1 MGGNKIMLNSKKTF
15 AIVLAL
21 IMVLGIL
28 GGCGTAKDS
37 GTGASAAEN
46 NVPAASESSTAQSA
60 PAETAPAEKVELS
73 MLYWADGV
81 QKQLI
86 SDACAAYEAK
96 TGVKI
101 NAEALPADETF
112 EAYIQTRKEAN
123 TLPDVSYIGETDIMK
138 YNAMGI
144 LADLSDL
151 FDSGKINKKLD
162 AVTIKSSEG
171 KTLGVGL
178 SNQLVLLYYNKDM
191 FDKAGLPV
199 PPSKVENAWSWDQFV
214 EIAKKLTVD
223 TKGRNAT
230 EKGFDPKKIK
240 TYGIGFNCLR
250 EFHQFW
256 AMYANGGGI
265 VSPDGK
271 QFLWDTAQSADG
283 LQKLVDLVHKDH
295 VASQALY
302 TWQSSIGS
310 VADAL
315 GGGGYAMY
323 TNGSWDLAN
332 LPNIQGV
339 NVGVGVL
346 PKMEKASTMNCG
358 GPMVVYNTSK
368 HIEQAKDFYAYMVD
382 PEKNLDIIKT
392 GAWLPNEAA
401 WYTDQAL
408 ISKWTANLPA
418 TAVETILSY
427 SNTDG
432 SIAQWPAYYVP
443 AYKKMSAEYEKYI
456 DKALSGEKS
465 VKDVFS
471 ECMPTIKQLY
481 ESGTVE

>member
-1 MGGNKIMLNSKKTF
+1 MSKSKR
-15 AIVLAL
+15 IINLVLCL
-21 IMVLGIL
+21 VLLAGIFS
-28 GGCGTAKDS
+28 GCGSTSADS
-37 GTGASAAEN
+37 KSNT
-46 NVPAASESSTAQSA
+46 PASTAAVSTAA
-60 PAETAPAEKVELS
+60 PTIVPTTAESTPAEKVELS
-73 MLYWADGV
+73 FLYWADEV
-81 QKQLI
+81 QKKLVTN
-86 SDACAAYEAK
+86 ACLAYEQK
-96 TGVKI
+96 NGVKI

-112 EAYIQTRKEAN
+112 EAYIQTRKEAG
-123 TLPDVSYIGETDIMK
+123 TLPDVSYIGETDIVK

-144 LADLSDL
+144 LADISDL
-151 FDSGKINKKLD
+151 FSSGKINKKLD
-162 AVTIKSSEG
+162 AVTIKTTDG

-191 FDKAGLPV
+191 FDKAGLAY
-199 PPSKVENAWSWDQFV
+199 PPTKVEDAWTWDKFV

-223 TKGRNAT
+223 TNGKNGTQAGFNA
-230 EKGFDPKKIK
+230 KKIK

-256 AMYANGGGI
+256 SLYSNGGGV
-265 VSPDGK
+265 VSADGK
-271 QFLWDTAQSADG
+271 VFLWDSQKSIDG

-332 LPNIQGV
+332 LPNIKDV
-339 NVGVGVL
+339 KAGVGVL
-346 PKMEKASTMNCG
+346 PKMEKAMTMNCG

-368 HIEQAKDFYAYMVD
+368 HIDQAKDFYAYMVD
-382 PEKNLDIIKT
+382 PEKNLDLIKT

-401 WYTDQAL
+401 WYTDKVL
-408 ISKWTANLPA
+408 IDKWTSALPKD
-418 TAVETILSY
+418 AVETILSY
-427 SNTDG
+427 SSTEG

-443 AYKKMSAEYEKYI
+443 AYKKMGAEYEKYV
-456 DKALSGEKS
+456 DKALNGEKT
-465 VKDVFS
+465 VKDVYS
-471 ECMPTIKQLY
+471 ECMPEIKKLF

>member
-1 MGGNKIMLNSKKTF
+1 MTKK
-15 AIVLAL
+15 ARYLALALAL
-21 IMVLGIL
+21 ILVVGIL
-28 GGCGTAKDS
+28 GGCGASKNDGKEVE
-37 GTGASAAEN
+37 GTQ
-46 NVPAASESSTAQSA
+46 ST
-60 PAETAPAEKVELS
+60 PDEKIELS
-73 MLYWADGV
+73 MLYWADDV
-81 QKQLI
+81 QKKLVTK
-86 SDACAAYEAK
+86 ACEDYEAA
-96 TGVKI
+96 TGIKI

-112 EAYIQTRKEAN
+112 EAYIQTRKESN
-123 TLPDVSYIGETDIMK
+123 SLPDVSYIGETDIVK

-144 LADLSDL
+144 LADISDL
-151 FDSGKINKKLD
+151 FEEGKINEKLS
-162 AVTIKSSEG
+162 AVTIKSGDG
-171 KTLGVGL
+171 KIIGVGL

-191 FDKAGLPV
+191 FDAAGIEA
-199 PPSKVENAWSWDQFV
+199 PPSKVEDAWSWDEFV
-214 EIAKKLTVD
+214 DIAKKLTVD
-223 TKGRNAT
+223 TDGNNAT
-230 EKGFDPKKIK
+230 QAGFNPKKIK

-256 AMYANGGGI
+256 SLYANGGGV
-265 VSPDGK
+265 VSPDGSE
-271 QFLWDTAQSADG
+271 FLWDSAKSVEG
-283 LQKLVDLVHKDH
+283 LQKLVDLTHKH
-295 VASQALY
+295 NVASQALY

-332 LPNIQGV
+332 LPNIEGI

-368 HIEQAKDFYAYMVD
+368 HLEQAKDFYAYMVD

-401 WYTDQAL
+401 WYTDEAL
-408 ISKWTANLPA
+408 IAKWTADLPK

-443 AYKKMSAEYEKYI
+443 AYNKMGSEYEKHI
-456 DKALSGEKS
+456 DQALTGEKS
-465 VKDVFS
+465 VEEVFA
-471 ECMPTIKQLY
+471 ECMPAIKAHF